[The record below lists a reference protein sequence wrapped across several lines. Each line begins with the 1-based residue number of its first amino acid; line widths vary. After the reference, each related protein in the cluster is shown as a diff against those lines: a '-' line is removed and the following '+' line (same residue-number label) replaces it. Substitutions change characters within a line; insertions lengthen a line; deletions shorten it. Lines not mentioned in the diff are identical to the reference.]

1 MCQGSKGKGSEF
13 RHETAREGEGRRGAF
28 PLLLPRAPFVLPMR
42 PYPLSLPFGIL
53 QSQSKL
59 LGHFL
64 CLLVPSMLV
73 YKVWWLNHDKQLWEG
88 QGEHEKAKNS
98 IWSEVS
104 QLFLSETVVAQ
115 NLILTFLL
123 TIISRQSAALI
134 LSASSSSNR
143 HSICRMIQFCVYST
157 ANFTQSRYPVSVSS
171 VCSARRR
178 WTEAWDTDKK

>member
-1 MCQGSKGKGSEF
+1 MRSKCQYWLIRE
-13 RHETAREGEGRRGAF
+13 ETRWAVLESTYPSQPKILCSCWFREGMGEQ
-28 PLLLPRAPFVLPMR
+28 
-42 PYPLSLPFGIL
+42 L
-53 QSQSKL
+53 QPQSKL
-59 LGHFL
+59 LGHFCVSL
-64 CLLVPSMLV
+64 SPPC
-73 YKVWWLNHDKQLWEG
+73 WCTRFGDWTTINNFERDKGSTRRQ
-88 QGEHEKAKNS
+88 KNS
-98 IWSEVS
+98 IWSKVS
-104 QLFLSETVVAQ
+104 QLFLSETVVTQ